1 MKDYTLRNL
10 KAMGERG
17 RDATD
22 DKPPPK
28 KIP

>member
-22 DKPPPK
+22 LRPPK
-28 KIP
+28 KKT